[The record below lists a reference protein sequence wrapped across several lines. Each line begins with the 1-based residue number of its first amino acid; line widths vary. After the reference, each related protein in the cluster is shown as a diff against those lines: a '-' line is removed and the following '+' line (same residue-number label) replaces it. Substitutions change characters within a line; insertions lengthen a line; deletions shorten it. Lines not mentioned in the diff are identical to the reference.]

1 MPQLCWL
8 CSTQFLN
15 FLYTSASLSVEQY
28 LWEQHWFGGLWGF
41 SELPTTCKAHIIVLE
56 ANSQKFLAII
66 IIFIVDIIIDI
77 FVMIYSPESINKN
90 LRGISG
96 IDNLPLS
103 TISQVSMTR
112 ETLSMLPGDLPE
124 TRPCLKASGPIFLQG
139 FMFQASMFSYP
150 LFLANSTSPATHLL
164 GDLTRSSLKATHVKD
179 ELVLVTYKCLRVLPL
194 RTLWPSGHTPCDPK
208 QSF

>member
-1 MPQLCWL
+1 
-8 CSTQFLN
+8 
-15 FLYTSASLSVEQY
+15 
-28 LWEQHWFGGLWGF
+28 
-41 SELPTTCKAHIIVLE
+41 
-56 ANSQKFLAII
+56 
-66 IIFIVDIIIDI
+66 
-77 FVMIYSPESINKN
+77 MIYSPKSINKN

-194 RTLWPSGHTPCDPK
+194 RTLMGLLDTRHVTQNNHSNQTASIGASQEEMVEQGAIWHPCNS
-208 QSF
+208 QCIFVYA